1 MLRQL
6 ALSTL
11 VHLARALPAVPAGTR
26 RDRRLALRESSKALR
41 RELRRL
47 ASSGL
52 RRISHPRPFPGR
64 LASEGIR
71 RVLVCRL
78 NGRLGNTLLL
88 TPLLKR
94 LHESL
99 PDATI
104 DLALSYPQ
112 ARELFGQLPGV
123 GRIISFPHKDPRA
136 VWRFP
141 AALAALRAAR
151 YDLAIDPVPESTS
164 GRIALALCRAR
175 HRLGYDT
182 ATQWV
187 RLSHAVPRPEAV
199 LHHGVEPVY
208 LLERGLAAPNVAAAP
223 PALWLPLEA
232 AEVAAGRALVARA
245 LPAGAGGRAD
255 TREPIGFFANA
266 TGAKRLGSAWWLEFW
281 SAFLEAEPGVAPLEF
296 LPYTGSPRTDARFPG
311 VHVGSLRE
319 LAAAIGAT
327 RLFIAPDA
335 GPMHLASATP
345 TPTVALFCASDPTR
359 YRPMKPFDLAIDV
372 SRCSARDA
380 AQRCREWWR
389 ARTP

>member
-11 VHLARALPAVPAGTR
+11 VNLARALPAAPAGTR

-41 RELRRL
+41 RELRRI
-47 ASSGL
+47 ASTAL
-52 RRISHPRPFPGR
+52 RRISHPRPFGSK

-99 PDATI
+99 PEATI

-112 ARELFGQLPGV
+112 ARPLLGHLPGV
-123 GRIISFPHKDPRA
+123 GRIIPFPHKDPRA
-136 VWRFP
+136 LWRFP
-141 AALAALRAAR
+141 AAVAALRAVR

-187 RLSHAVPRPEAV
+187 RLSHAVPRPREV

-208 LLERGLAAPNVAAAP
+208 LLEQGLATASVAAEP
-223 PALWLPLEA
+223 PALWLPLEP
-232 AEVAAGRALVARA
+232 AEVAAGRALIART
-245 LPAGAGGRAD
+245 LPAEAA

-266 TGAKRLGSAWWLEFW
+266 TGAKRLGSAWWVEFW
-281 SAFLEAEPGVAPLEF
+281 SAFLEAEPAVAPLEF
-296 LPYTGSPRTDARFPG
+296 LPGPESPRTNARFPG
-311 VHVGSLRE
+311 LHVRSLRE

-327 RLFIAPDA
+327 RLFITPDA
-335 GPMHLASATP
+335 GPMHLASATAA
-345 TPTVALFCASDPTR
+345 PTVALFCASDPTR
-359 YRPMKPFDLAIDV
+359 YRPMKPLDLAIDV

-389 ARTP
+389 TRTA